1 MKEGHLNLV
10 EEHNNNEV
18 NLFKKVLVTTK
29 RAKSLYSL
37 EESAIANL
45 KHKPTF
51 QAIMENNEG
60 KVIMKISSQ
69 MKSKILLIKW
79 KNKFK
84 KLIIKKR

>member
-1 MKEGHLNLV
+1 MKEGHQYLV

-37 EESAIANL
+37 EESARANL

-60 KVIMKISSQ
+60 QVIMISS
-69 MKSKILLIKW
+69 SESIDE
-79 KNKFK
+79 NDNDPE
-84 KLIIKKR
+84 

>member
-1 MKEGHLNLV
+1 MKEGHQNLV
-10 EEHNNNEV
+10 EEHNNTDV

-37 EESAIANL
+37 EESARANL

-60 KVIMKISSQ
+60 QVVMKTSTQSTDE
-69 MKSKILLIKW
+69 
-79 KNKFK
+79 NNDDPE
-84 KLIIKKR
+84 

>member
-1 MKEGHLNLV
+1 MKEGHQNLV
-10 EEHNNNEV
+10 EEHNNNDV

-37 EESAIANL
+37 EESARANL

-60 KVIMKISSQ
+60 QVIMKSFTKGIEG
-69 MKSKILLIKW
+69 
-79 KNKFK
+79 NGNDPG
-84 KLIIKKR
+84 

>member
-1 MKEGHLNLV
+1 MKEGQQNLV
-10 EEHNNNEV
+10 EEHNNNDI

-37 EESAIANL
+37 EESARANL

-60 KVIMKISSQ
+60 QV
-69 MKSKILLIKW
+69 
-79 KNKFK
+79 
-84 KLIIKKR
+84 IIKSPPKSIDENDDSPA

>member
-10 EEHNNNEV
+10 EEHNNNNV

-60 KVIMKISSQ
+60 KVIMKISTQS
-69 MKSKILLIKW
+69 IDE
-79 KNKFK
+79 NDDGPE
-84 KLIIKKR
+84 

>member
-1 MKEGHLNLV
+1 MKEGHQNLV

-37 EESAIANL
+37 EESARYNF
-45 KHKPTF
+45 KHKPAF

-60 KVIMKISSQ
+60 QVVMKTSTQSIDE
-69 MKSKILLIKW
+69 
-79 KNKFK
+79 NNDGPE
-84 KLIIKKR
+84 

>member
-1 MKEGHLNLV
+1 MKEGLQSLV
-10 EEHNNNEV
+10 EEHNNNDV

-37 EESAIANL
+37 EESARANL

-60 KVIMKISSQ
+60 QVVMKISSQ
-69 MKSKILLIKW
+69 SIDE
-79 KNKFK
+79 NDDGPE
-84 KLIIKKR
+84 